1 MASASAGGTR
11 QAPERDILKVALTA
25 LTGSSI
31 EWYDF
36 FIYGTAAAI
45 VFPTLF
51 FSGNLPPLVAT
62 LASFSTFAVGFIAR
76 PIGGIVFGHFGDKTG
91 RKKALVIALLMM
103 GVATT
108 CIGLLPGYATIGWLA
123 PLLLILLRFVQG
135 LAVGGQW
142 GGAVLLATESA
153 PREKRGFYGSF
164 AQIGVPVGVILANLI
179 FLLVSSTL
187 APEAFQAWGW
197 RVPFLLSIILIG
209 VAMYVQL
216 RLEDT
221 PAFRH
226 LQEAKEAREREEVER
241 VAAERNQSVEEVR
254 AEIAAERQPS
264 PVMEAIRTHPKQIL
278 LAMGAFIAINANFY
292 VFITFIIAYGTNPE
306 ILGLSRNTMLA
317 AVLIASVFQIPA
329 LLFFAGLSDR
339 MGRRGLYMAGAALLG
354 VFAFPFWLM
363 VNSESFILITLA
375 LCIGQIFLSM
385 MYGPQ
390 AALYSELFSTKMRY
404 SGASLGY
411 QGGSI
416 FGGAL
421 APIIATA
428 LYAQFGTS
436 TAIAVYMAIVCAITF
451 VSVFL
456 LSETYQN
463 DMDEEAAAASGA
475 SKPVGRTRG
484 TATS

>member
-1 MASASAGGTR
+1 MASASAVGTR

-36 FIYGTAAAI
+36 FIYGTAAAL

-51 FSGNLPPLVAT
+51 FSADMPPLVAT

-76 PIGGIVFGHFGDKTG
+76 PIGGIVFGHFGDKSG
-91 RKKALVIALLMM
+91 RKKALVTALLMM
-103 GVATT
+103 GIATT
-108 CIGLLPGYATIGWLA
+108 AIGLLPSYATIGWLA
-123 PLLLILLRFVQG
+123 PLLLIVLRFVQG

-142 GGAVLLATESA
+142 GGAVLLATESS
-153 PREKRGFYGSF
+153 PRDKRGFYGSF
-164 AQIGVPVGVILANLI
+164 AQIGVPVGVILAQLL
-179 FLLVSSTL
+179 FLLISSSL

-197 RVPFLLSIILIG
+197 RVPFLLSIVLIG

-226 LQEAKEAREREEVER
+226 LQEAKEAREREELER
-241 VAAERNQSVEEVR
+241 VAAERNQSVEEAR
-254 AEIAAERQPS
+254 RELAAERQPS

-306 ILGLSRNTMLA
+306 ILGLSQTTMLA

-339 MGRRGLYMAGAALLG
+339 IGRRGLYMAGAALLG
-354 VFAFPFWLM
+354 IFSFPFWLM
-363 VNSESFILITLA
+363 VNSENFILIALA
-375 LCIGQIFLSM
+375 LIIGQAFLSM

-428 LYAQFGTS
+428 LYARFGTS
-436 TAIAVYMAIVCAITF
+436 IAIAVYMAVVCAITLL
-451 VSVFL
+451 SVYL
-456 LSETYQN
+456 LSETYQT
-463 DMDEEAAAASGA
+463 DMDEEAGAAGGA
-475 SKPVGRTRG
+475 SEPVGGTQG